1 MKKIIALYDSDS
13 IYAARFMEYFQHKQE
28 FEWEVIAFT
37 KKEKLEAYLLEH
49 RIELLLSGSRE
60 FLENPFTESVRY
72 SYLLTEEL
80 HEANT
85 EQNKIFRYQSIERMM
100 EQLRSDYMRRQDEI
114 SVSTNPNRMN
124 LITLFSPVPGDQ
136 DMGFAWSLGFQ
147 LAKQGKALFLP
158 LEPLS
163 RRLLDFIEPMDMV
176 LSEFIYYLKEN
187 SSSLYKW
194 KELLHYNNNLAY
206 LAGVQ
211 HGFDLLALNKEDI
224 HRWVELLRTG
234 TDYQNVIFY
243 LPYYQEAGMELL
255 KLSDQVI
262 LIKGQFAFEQDVV
275 REWERQMDIIGFDIR
290 NPKFRSVPRSWD
302 RSGAVVYH
310 SLQELMESSVWLQAK
325 EYLNRE

>member
-1 MKKIIALYDSDS
+1 MRKIIALYDSDS

-60 FLENPFTESVRY
+60 FLENPFTEGVSY
-72 SYLLTEEL
+72 CYLLTDEL
-80 HEANT
+80 QEASS
-85 EQNKIFRYQSIERMM
+85 EQNRIFRYQSVERMM
-100 EQLRSDYMRRQDEI
+100 EQLQSDYMRRQDEL
-114 SVSTNPNRMN
+114 SVSINPSRMN
-124 LITLFSPVPGDQ
+124 LITLFSPIPGDQ
-136 DMGFAWSLGFQ
+136 DIGFAWSLGFQ

-163 RRLLDFIEPMDMV
+163 RRLFDFTLPMQMG

-187 SSSLYKW
+187 SSALYKW
-194 KELLHYNNNLAY
+194 KELLSYNSNLSY
-206 LAGVQ
+206 LAGIQ

-262 LIKGQFAFEQDVV
+262 LIKGQCAYEQEVV
-275 REWERQMDIIGFDIR
+275 REWERQMDIIGFHIR
-290 NPKFRSVPRSWD
+290 SPKVRSVPRTWD

-310 SLQELMESSVWLQAK
+310 SIQELMESSVWLQAK
-325 EYLNRE
+325 EYLSKE